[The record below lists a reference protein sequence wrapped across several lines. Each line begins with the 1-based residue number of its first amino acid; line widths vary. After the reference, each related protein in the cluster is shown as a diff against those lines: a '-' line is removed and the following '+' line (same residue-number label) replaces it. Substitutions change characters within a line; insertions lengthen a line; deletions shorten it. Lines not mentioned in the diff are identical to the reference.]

1 MIKSQIY
8 PTSFGLN
15 VSVQIVRD
23 TEEDIAYVDVIAP
36 MYINK
41 QWRMGHS
48 YTSSMFSDYQIL
60 KDNDFIRVMFSHYPT
75 DKVN

>member
-1 MIKSQIY
+1 MIKSHVY
-8 PTSFGLN
+8 PTSFGLK

-36 MYINK
+36 MYMNK
-41 QWRMGHS
+41 QWRMGHC
-48 YTSSMFSDYQIL
+48 YASSMFSDYQIL

-75 DKVN
+75 DKVY